1 MNEYIPLLNFFVG
14 VLTLG
19 VLFWYAW
26 LTMKLKNAAT
36 EQVEAMA
43 KPCLT
48 IWAKLRSP
56 VEAIQNIHGAVGG
69 TVVRT
74 DDGTFVAENIGTGVA
89 LNVTYRFNNLDAPDR
104 NRLQEKSYLLNVLP
118 RQRIAMPEP
127 VNASR
132 YSGNCEVIFSFESI
146 GGRHYQSTVTLN
158 NKVLTAFRLKAV

>member
-48 IWAKLRSP
+48 IWAKLRSGD
-56 VEAIQNIHGAVGG
+56 EAILNMHGAVGG
-69 TVVRT
+69 MVVRA

-89 LNVTYRFNNLDAPDR
+89 LNVTYRFNNLDAPEK
-104 NRLQEKSYLLNVLP
+104 NRPQEKGYLLNILP
-118 RQRIAMPEP
+118 GQKVAMPEP
-127 VNASR
+127 INASP
-132 YSGNCEVIFSFESI
+132 YCGSCQLIFSFQSI
-146 GGRHYQSTVTLN
+146 GGRSYESTVTMN
-158 NKVLTAFRLKAV
+158 NHVLTAFHLGKA

>member
-1 MNEYIPLLNFFVG
+1 MAVANFIVG
-14 VLTLG
+14 VLALI
-19 VLFWYAW
+19 VLFWYSW

-89 LNVTYRFNNLDAPDR
+89 LNVTYRFNNLDAPET
-104 NRLQEKSYLLNVLP
+104 NRPQEKSYLLNVLP
-118 RQRIAMPEP
+118 GKQIAMPKL
-127 VNASR
+127 ASM

-146 GGRHYQSTVTLN
+146 GGWHYQSTVTLN
-158 NKVLTAFRLKAV
+158 NKVLTAFCLKAV